1 MFNFLKKAEEAKPE
15 ATNTTSGAAK
25 PIKDIR
31 PQWKALAAAREV
43 TKEDIAALCI
53 YRALRKEQ
61 VPEGAKSRLHK
72 SFKPITNKV
81 KLENGA
87 YPYGALETAL
97 NSIKYSNFVKW
108 LDEDELKQMLDAA
121 KSTKNVG
128 IK

>member
-1 MFNFLKKAEEAKPE
+1 MKKTEEVKTE
-15 ATNTTSGAAK
+15 ATNTTSESVK
-25 PIKDIR
+25 TIKDIR
-31 PQWKALAAAREV
+31 PQWKALAAAREI
-43 TKEDIAALCI
+43 TREDIAALCV

-87 YPYGALETAL
+87 YPYGALESAL
-97 NSIKYSNFVKW
+97 NSIKYSNFAKW
-108 LDEDELKQMLDAA
+108 LDKEELEQMLDAVKA
-121 KSTKNVG
+121 TKNAG

>member
-1 MFNFLKKAEEAKPE
+1 MFNFFKSTKDTTEANTTTSE
-15 ATNTTSGAAK
+15 ATK

-31 PQWKALAAAREV
+31 PQWKALAAARKI

-53 YRALRKEQ
+53 WRALYKEQ
-61 VPEGAKSRLHK
+61 VPEGAKTRLHK
-72 SFKPITNKV
+72 AFKPITSRV

-97 NSIKYSNFVKW
+97 NSIKYSNFAKW
-108 LDEDELKQMLDAA
+108 LDADELKVLLNAARTTKDA
-121 KSTKNVG
+121 G

>member
-1 MFNFLKKAEEAKPE
+1 MFNFLKKADEAKTE
-15 ATNTTSGAAK
+15 ATNTTSEAAK

-31 PQWKALAAAREV
+31 PQWKALAAAREI
-43 TKEDIAALCI
+43 TKEDIAALCV

-87 YPYGALETAL
+87 YPYGSLETAL
-97 NSIKYSNFVKW
+97 NSIKYSNFAKW
-108 LDEDELKQMLDAA
+108 LDEDELKQMLDAV
-121 KSTKNVG
+121 KTTKNAG